1 MLTLKSNMSEGVMKV
16 DVYFT
21 VFIKLIPK
29 TSRQIVFSLS
39 QSLLS
44 DFLLC
49 RKMTKNSKKRRS
61 LKMIR
66 DKTKY
71 HNENEEDAMC
81 HT

>member
-1 MLTLKSNMSEGVMKV
+1 MKGDEGGHLFYSFHKIDSKNIKANSLQPLTN
-16 DVYFT
+16 
-21 VFIKLIPK
+21 
-29 TSRQIVFSLS
+29 
-39 QSLLS
+39 LLS

-49 RKMTKNSKKRRS
+49 RKMTKNARKRRS

-81 HT
+81 HM